1 MILPARCNENAR
13 QHLKVMGDLGQIVN
27 LDYSIRDDDAIKYAV
42 ERSNVVVNMVGREW
56 ETRNFSFHDVHVD
69 FPARLAEICKSV
81 GTVDRLIHV
90 SALGAAEDHPSDY
103 YRTKAIGDAAVSNA
117 FPNATIVKP
126 AKLIGTEDRLLNV
139 FAEHACKFPATPL
152 IDDGGSKHRPVFV
165 DDVALAIQAM
175 VEDPT
180 TAGKTFELC
189 GDKVYT
195 MEDLVK
201 LTNRVIRAQN
211 PKILYV
217 PSFIMKL
224 LGAPHEY
231 LLKKVPFP
239 LPTPTGLTRSYIEA
253 QSRDYLKH
261 PKSLGFEEL
270 GIKPAKLDGVV
281 IDYLRAFRFGGYDA
295 GSAVGQPGMD

>member
-1 MILPARCNENAR
+1 
-13 QHLKVMGDLGQIVN
+13 
-27 LDYSIRDDDAIKYAV
+27 
-42 ERSNVVVNMVGREW
+42 
-56 ETRNFSFHDVHVD
+56 
-69 FPARLAEICKSV
+69 V

-103 YRTKAIGDAAVSNA
+103 YRTKAIGDAAVMNA
-117 FPNATIVKP
+117 FPNATLVRP

-175 VEDPT
+175 VEDET
-180 TAGKTFELC
+180 TIGKTFELC

-201 LTNRVIRAQN
+201 LVNRVIRAQN

-295 GSAVGQPGMD
+295 GSAAGQPGMD

>member
-1 MILPARCNENAR
+1 
-13 QHLKVMGDLGQIVN
+13 
-27 LDYSIRDDDAIKYAV
+27 V

-103 YRTKAIGDAAVSNA
+103 YRTKAIGDAAVMNA
-117 FPNATIVKP
+117 FPNATLVRP

-175 VEDPT
+175 VEDET
-180 TAGKTFELC
+180 TIGKTFELC

-201 LTNRVIRAQN
+201 LVNRVIRAQN

-295 GSAVGQPGMD
+295 GSAAGQPGMD